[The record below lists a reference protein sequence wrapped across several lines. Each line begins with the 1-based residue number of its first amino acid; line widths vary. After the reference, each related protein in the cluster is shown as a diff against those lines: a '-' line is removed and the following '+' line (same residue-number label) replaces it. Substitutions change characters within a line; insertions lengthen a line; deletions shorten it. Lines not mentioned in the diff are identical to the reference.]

1 MDKTKLLTK
10 FSESKIEKF
19 YQVIKDFNVIGFALA
34 LIITR
39 NIRELSD
46 ALIDGI
52 IMPTIQPL
60 LKKYVEG
67 SGKIRLGKNIVI
79 DYQKFLSSLIKFI
92 VFSLLIFIAFS
103 FGISIKKPT
112 SWVSVRSVAPELR

>member
-1 MDKTKLLTK
+1 MDKKKLLTE

-67 SGKIRLGKNIVI
+67 SGKIKLSKNIVI